1 MKKYLK
7 LSLLLVSLVSVVIF
21 GCGQEKKT
29 EAEPA
34 KQAAPKVEKIHWKL
48 ATTWGP
54 TLSPFS
60 DTVLAFSETVKKMSG
75 GNFIITVDFANKHK
89 SPFGVFDMVKLNQY
103 QMGHSASYYW
113 KGKDTAFLPLTSMP
127 FGLTASETYAWF
139 YYGGGMELAN
149 KLYNKHNMYFF
160 PGGNTGVQMGGWFR
174 KEVKTLDDIKGLKMR
189 IPGFAGEIFSKLGLV
204 VTNIAPGEL
213 YTSLERGT
221 IDALEWVGPGMDI
234 KMGFHKI
241 APYYYTGWHEP
252 GSEMQFLVNKE
263 AFDKLSDKNKEIV
276 RVAMRM
282 TAYDMYEKNYAMSAE
297 AWDKM
302 IKENPNIKI
311 KTFPKPVMDA
321 MKKAN
326 QELLAKM
333 KEENPMFK
341 EIVESQE
348 KFQQKARKWT
358 EMSEYYY
365 VKDNLVK

>member
-1 MKKYLK
+1 MIIEKGELMRLIKMVTVIGIA
-7 LSLLLVSLVSVVIF
+7 LLLLGGTGVAA
-21 GCGQEKKT
+21 EKK
-29 EAEPA
+29 
-34 KQAAPKVEKIHWKL
+34 VRWKL

-60 DTVLAFSETVKKMSG
+60 DAVLKFADTVNKMSG
-75 GNFIITVDFANKHK
+75 GDFTIRVDFANKHK
-89 SPFGVFDMVKLNQY
+89 SPFGVFDMVKLGQY
-103 QMGHSASYYW
+103 DMAHSASYYW
-113 KGKDTAFLPLTSMP
+113 KGKDIAFLPLTSMP

-139 YYGGGMELAN
+139 YYGGGMALAE
-149 KLYNKHNMYFF
+149 KAYGKHKMMSF

-174 KEVKTLDDIKGLKMR
+174 KEIKSIDDLKGLKMR
-189 IPGFAGEIFSKLGLV
+189 IPGFAGEVLAKLGLT

-252 GSEMQFLVNKE
+252 GSEMQFLVNKKKFE
-263 AFDKLSDKNKEIV
+263 KLSEKNKEIV
-276 RVAMRM
+276 RVAMRLV
-282 TAYDMYEKNYAMSAE
+282 AYDMYAENYYMSAE

-302 IKENPNIKI
+302 IKENPNMKI
-311 KTFPKPVMDA
+311 KTFPKSVMDA
-321 MKKAN
+321 MKAAN
-326 QELLAKM
+326 TELLAEM
-333 KEENPMFK
+333 KKKNPLFK
-341 EIVESQE
+341 EIIDSQAE
-348 KFQQKARKWT
+348 FQRKARKWT